1 MPQRGRQPPSRR
13 KRLDSA
19 QMDADWLHEQ
29 LESFK
34 CPACSQPY
42 RGSEMRLLA
51 ERDGLYFLALDCQG
65 CGSQTVAIVT
75 VEMDDAEASIAD
87 LSIIPQ
93 RLPPADMPAPGA
105 SVVSADVLLEM
116 HEFLAR
122 FDGNV
127 THLLRSATGQPPG
140 RSNHT

>member
-1 MPQRGRQPPSRR
+1 
-13 KRLDSA
+13 
-19 QMDADWLHEQ
+19 MDADWLQEQ
-29 LESFK
+29 LESFT

-51 ERDGLYFLALDCQG
+51 ERDGLYFLDLDCQG

-87 LSIIPQ
+87 LSIVPQ
-93 RLPPADMPAPGA
+93 RLPPADLPVPGA
-105 SVVSADVLLEM
+105 SVVSADDVLEM

-127 THLLRSATGQPPG
+127 SHLLRSATGQPPG